1 MSTREKENK
10 YREALRYLE
19 NASEILKQKANK
31 KDNDYED
38 AKYVRMACGTAY
50 SGTLLAIDTFLE
62 IKGKSLKKRS
72 RLSVEDYRKQLTVL
86 DKKLL
91 KTFNTAYQVL
101 HLFGYYD
108 GGTNSNVIKE
118 GLESAKEIIN
128 KIKPAG
134 LHLN

>member
-19 NASEILKQKANK
+19 NAKEILKGKANK
-31 KDNDYED
+31 KDNYYED
-38 AKYVRMACGTAY
+38 VKYVRMACGTAY
-50 SGTLLAIDTFLE
+50 SGTLLAIDTLLE
-62 IKGKSLKKRS
+62 IKGKPIKKRS
-72 RLSVEDYRKQLTVL
+72 RLSVEDYRKQLTNV

-118 GLESAKEIIN
+118 GIDSAQEIIN
-128 KIKPAG
+128 KIRPAG